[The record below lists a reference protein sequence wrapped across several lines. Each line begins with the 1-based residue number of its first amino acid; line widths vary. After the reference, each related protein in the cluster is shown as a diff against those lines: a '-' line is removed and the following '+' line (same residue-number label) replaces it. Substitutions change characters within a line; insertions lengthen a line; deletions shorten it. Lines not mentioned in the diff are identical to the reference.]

1 MLLILS
7 IRSKKTHNPKPK
19 LRRER
24 LNMRVVV
31 DPGHAGRNIDP
42 GAVNATTGLQEADV
56 ALSVSR
62 LVEKYL
68 LAVGYEVKLTRIDWE
83 QAETD
88 DLSYRTA
95 LANDWG
101 ADIFIS
107 LHCNSAEN
115 PRAEGYEVWTS
126 PGDTLGDTLATSLY
140 RQIADEFPDRKGRTD
155 YSDGDPDKES
165 RFYVLVH
172 TDAPACLVEMAF
184 ISNEEEAALL
194 ADAAWQ
200 DRYAR
205 AIARGVTDYF
215 VAMEG

>member
-1 MLLILS
+1 
-7 IRSKKTHNPKPK
+7 
-19 LRRER
+19 
-24 LNMRVVV
+24 MRIVI

-42 GAVNATTGLQEADV
+42 GAVNAATGLQEADV
-56 ALSVSR
+56 ALRVSR

-68 LAVGYEVKLTRIDWE
+68 LAVGYNVKLTRTEWE
-83 QAETD
+83 QEETD

-95 LANDWG
+95 QANEWA

-115 PRAEGYEVWTS
+115 QSAEGYEVWTS
-126 PGDTLGDTLATSLY
+126 PGDTLGDALATSLY

>member
-1 MLLILS
+1 M
-7 IRSKKTHNPKPK
+7 K
-19 LRRER
+19 
-24 LNMRVVV
+24 VVI

-56 ALSVSR
+56 ALIISR

-68 LAVGYEVKLTRIDWE
+68 LAVGYEVKLTRTDFE
-83 QAETD
+83 QVETD
-88 DLSYRTA
+88 DLSYRTT

-107 LHCNSAEN
+107 LHCNSATN
-115 PRAEGYEVWTS
+115 QKAKGYEVWTS
-126 PGDTLGDTLATSLY
+126 PGNTLGDKLATCIY
-140 RQIADEFPDRKGRTD
+140 EQIAAEFPDRAGRTD

-184 ISNEEEAALL
+184 ISNDAEAALL
-194 ADAAWQ
+194 VDAAWQ

>member
-1 MLLILS
+1 M
-7 IRSKKTHNPKPK
+7 
-19 LRRER
+19 
-24 LNMRVVV
+24 LNMKVVI

-42 GAVNATTGLQEADV
+42 GAVNGSTGLQEADV
-56 ALSVSR
+56 ALVISR
-62 LVEKYL
+62 QVASYL
-68 LAVGYEVKLTRIDWE
+68 LNVGYEVKLTRTEWE
-83 QAETD
+83 QEETD

-107 LHCNSAEN
+107 LHCNSAAN
-115 PRAEGYEVWTS
+115 QSAEGYEVWTS
-126 PGDTLGDTLATSLY
+126 PGNTLGDKLATRIY
-140 RQIADEFPDRKGRTD
+140 GQIAAEFPDRAGRTD

-184 ISNEEEAALL
+184 ISNDAEAALL

-205 AIARGVTDYF
+205 AIALGVTDYF
-215 VAMEG
+215 AAMEG

>member
-1 MLLILS
+1 M
-7 IRSKKTHNPKPK
+7 K
-19 LRRER
+19 
-24 LNMRVVV
+24 VVI

-42 GAVNATTGLQEADV
+42 GAVNGSTGLQEADV
-56 ALSVSR
+56 ALVISR
-62 LVEKYL
+62 QVANYL
-68 LAVGYEVKLTRIDWE
+68 LNVGYEVKLTRTEWE
-83 QAETD
+83 QEETD

-107 LHCNSAEN
+107 LHCNSAANES
-115 PRAEGYEVWTS
+115 AEGYEVWTS
-126 PGDTLGDTLATSLY
+126 PGQTEGDRLATCIY
-140 RQIADEFPDRKGRTD
+140 KQIAAEFPDRAGRTD

-165 RFYVLVH
+165 RFYVLVY

-184 ISNEEEAALL
+184 ISNDAEAALL

>member
-1 MLLILS
+1 M
-7 IRSKKTHNPKPK
+7 
-19 LRRER
+19 
-24 LNMRVVV
+24 LNMKVVI

-42 GAVNATTGLQEADV
+42 GAVNGSTGLQEADV
-56 ALSVSR
+56 ALVISR
-62 LVEKYL
+62 QVASYL
-68 LAVGYEVKLTRIDWE
+68 LNVGYEVKLTRTEWE
-83 QAETD
+83 QEETD

-107 LHCNSAEN
+107 LHCNSAAN
-115 PRAEGYEVWTS
+115 QSAEGYEVWTS
-126 PGDTLGDTLATSLY
+126 PGNTLGDKLATRIY
-140 RQIADEFPDRKGRTD
+140 GQIAAEFPDRAGRTD

-172 TDAPACLVEMAF
+172 TDAPACLVEMAL
-184 ISNEEEAALL
+184 ISNDAEAALL

>member
-1 MLLILS
+1 M
-7 IRSKKTHNPKPK
+7 
-19 LRRER
+19 
-24 LNMRVVV
+24 LNMKVVI

-42 GAVNATTGLQEADV
+42 GAVNGSTGLQEADV
-56 ALSVSR
+56 ALVISR
-62 LVEKYL
+62 QVANYL
-68 LAVGYEVKLTRIDWE
+68 LNVGYEVKQTRTEWE
-83 QAETD
+83 QEETD

-107 LHCNSAEN
+107 LHCNSAAN
-115 PRAEGYEVWTS
+115 QSAEGYEVWTS
-126 PGDTLGDTLATSLY
+126 PGNTLGDKLATCIY
-140 RQIADEFPDRKGRTD
+140 GQIAAEFPDRAGRTD

-184 ISNEEEAALL
+184 ISNDAEAALL
-194 ADAAWQ
+194 ANAAWQ

>member
-1 MLLILS
+1 
-7 IRSKKTHNPKPK
+7 
-19 LRRER
+19 
-24 LNMRVVV
+24 MRVVI
-31 DPGHAGRNIDP
+31 DPGHAGRNVDP
-42 GAVNATTGLQEADV
+42 GAVNAAMGLQEADI
-56 ALSVSR
+56 ALMISR
-62 LVEKYL
+62 LVENYL
-68 LAVGYEVKLTRIDWE
+68 LKVGYEVKLTRTERE

-95 LANDWG
+95 LANCWA

-107 LHCNSAEN
+107 LHCNSAAN
-115 PRAEGYEVWTS
+115 QSAEGYEVWTS
-126 PGDTLGDTLATSLY
+126 PGNTLGDKLATCIY
-140 RQIADEFPDRKGRTD
+140 GQIAAEFPDRAGRTD

-184 ISNEEEAALL
+184 ISNDAEAALL

-215 VAMEG
+215 AAMEG

>member
-1 MLLILS
+1 M
-7 IRSKKTHNPKPK
+7 K
-19 LRRER
+19 
-24 LNMRVVV
+24 VVI

-42 GAVNATTGLQEADV
+42 GAVNGSTGLQEADV
-56 ALSVSR
+56 ALVISR
-62 LVEKYL
+62 QVASYL
-68 LAVGYEVKLTRIDWE
+68 LNVGYEVKLTRTEWE
-83 QAETD
+83 QEETD

-107 LHCNSAEN
+107 LHCNSAAN
-115 PRAEGYEVWTS
+115 QSAEGYEVWTS
-126 PGDTLGDTLATSLY
+126 PGQTEGDRLATCIY
-140 RQIADEFPDRKGRTD
+140 GQIAAEFPDRAGRTD

-184 ISNEEEAALL
+184 ISNDDEAALL

-215 VAMEG
+215 AAMEG

>member
-1 MLLILS
+1 
-7 IRSKKTHNPKPK
+7 
-19 LRRER
+19 
-24 LNMRVVV
+24 MRVVI
-31 DPGHAGRNIDP
+31 DPGHAGRNVDP
-42 GAVNATTGLQEADV
+42 GAVNAAMGLQEADI
-56 ALSVSR
+56 ALMISR
-62 LVEKYL
+62 LVENYL
-68 LAVGYEVKLTRIDWE
+68 LKVGYEVKLTRTERE

-95 LANDWG
+95 LANGWA

-107 LHCNSAEN
+107 LHCNSAAN
-115 PRAEGYEVWTS
+115 QSAEGYEVWTS
-126 PGDTLGDTLATSLY
+126 PGNTLGDKLATRIY
-140 RQIADEFPDRKGRTD
+140 GQIAAEFPDRAGRTD

-184 ISNEEEAALL
+184 ISNDAEAALL
-194 ADAAWQ
+194 VDAAWQ

-215 VAMEG
+215 AAMEG

>member
-1 MLLILS
+1 
-7 IRSKKTHNPKPK
+7 
-19 LRRER
+19 
-24 LNMRVVV
+24 MRIVI

-42 GAVNATTGLQEADV
+42 GAVNAATDLQEADV
-56 ALSVSR
+56 ALRVSQ

-68 LAVGYEVKLTRIDWE
+68 LAVGYKVKLTRTEWE
-83 QAETD
+83 QEETD
-88 DLSYRTA
+88 DLSFRTA
-95 LANDWG
+95 LANEWA

-115 PRAEGYEVWTS
+115 PSAEGYEVWTS
-126 PGDTLGDTLATSLY
+126 PGDTLGDALATSLY

>member
-1 MLLILS
+1 M
-7 IRSKKTHNPKPK
+7 
-19 LRRER
+19 E
-24 LNMRVVV
+24 MRIVI

-42 GAVNATTGLQEADV
+42 GAVHAVTGLQEADV
-56 ALSVSR
+56 ALVISR

-68 LAVGYEVKLTRIDWE
+68 LAVGYEVKLTRTEWE

-95 LANDWG
+95 LANDWD

-107 LHCNSAEN
+107 LHCNSASN
-115 PRAEGYEVWTS
+115 TSAKGYEVWTS
-126 PGDTLGDTLATSLY
+126 PGDTQGDRLATCIFN
-140 RQIADEFPDRKGRTD
+140 QIAAEFPDRAGRTD

-165 RFYVLVH
+165 RFYVLIH

-184 ISNEEEAALL
+184 ISNDEEAALL
-194 ADAAWQ
+194 ADAAWR

-205 AIARGVTDYF
+205 AIARGVTDYT
-215 VAMEG
+215 ATLGG

>member
-1 MLLILS
+1 
-7 IRSKKTHNPKPK
+7 
-19 LRRER
+19 
-24 LNMRVVV
+24 MRIVI
-31 DPGHAGRNIDP
+31 DSGHAGRNIDP
-42 GAVNATTGLQEADV
+42 GAVNPSTGLQEADV
-56 ALSVSR
+56 ALVISR
-62 LVEKYL
+62 LVENYL
-68 LAVGYEVKLTRIDWE
+68 VNVGHEVRLTRTDWE

-107 LHCNSAEN
+107 LHCNSVAN
-115 PRAEGYEVWTS
+115 PSAKGFEVWTS
-126 PGDTLGDTLATSLY
+126 PGNTTGDELATCIY
-140 RQIADEFPDRKGRTD
+140 KQIAAEFPDRVGRCD

-184 ISNEEEAALL
+184 ISNDEEAVLL
-194 ADAAWQ
+194 ADAVWQ

>member
-1 MLLILS
+1 
-7 IRSKKTHNPKPK
+7 
-19 LRRER
+19 
-24 LNMRVVV
+24 MRVVI

-68 LAVGYEVKLTRIDWE
+68 LAVGYEVKLTRNDWE
-83 QAETD
+83 QAKTD
-88 DLSYRTA
+88 DLSYRTT

-107 LHCNSAEN
+107 LHCNSAASQS
-115 PRAEGYEVWTS
+115 AEGYEVWTS
-126 PGDTLGDTLATSLY
+126 PGDTLGDKLATCLY
-140 RQIADEFPDRKGRTD
+140 RQIAAEFSDRAGRTD

-165 RFYVLVH
+165 RFYVLIH

-184 ISNEEEAALL
+184 ISNEEEAILL
-194 ADAAWQ
+194 VDTAWQ

-215 VAMEG
+215 AAMEG